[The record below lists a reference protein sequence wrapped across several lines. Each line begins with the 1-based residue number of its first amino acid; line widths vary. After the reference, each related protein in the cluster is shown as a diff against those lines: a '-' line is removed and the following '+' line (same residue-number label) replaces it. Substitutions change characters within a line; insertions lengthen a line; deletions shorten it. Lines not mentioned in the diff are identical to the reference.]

1 MRKPLG
7 LIIADMIRRAL
18 IAAVALFAASGAHA
32 AANGPAQVGQY
43 VDLQPVGLPIVA
55 RGQLVNYVFVYVRVN
70 LVADADVTQLR
81 DKEPF
86 FRDALVRMA
95 HRTPFT
101 VAGDYN
107 RIDEGRLTAAL
118 MREAS
123 AIAGAGAI
131 RSVVVSSQAPQH
143 RIPTPRS

>member
-1 MRKPLG
+1 
-7 LIIADMIRRAL
+7 MIRRAL
-18 IAAVALFAASGAHA
+18 IAALALLAVDSAAHA
-32 AANGPAQVGQY
+32 APGGPAQVGQY
-43 VDLQPVGLPIVA
+43 VDLQPVGLPIVV
-55 RGQLVNYVFVYVRVN
+55 RGQLVNYVFVYVRLN
-70 LVADADVTQLR
+70 LAANADVTRLR
-81 DKEPF
+81 DKEPY

-118 MREAS
+118 AREAA
-123 AIAGAGAI
+123 AIAGEGTI

-143 RIPTPRS
+143 RVPSPRS

>member
-1 MRKPLG
+1 ML
-7 LIIADMIRRAL
+7 RRAL
-18 IAAVALFAASGAHA
+18 IATLVLASAGGGALAAGP
-32 AANGPAQVGQY
+32 NGPATVGQY
-43 VDLQPVGLPIVA
+43 VELQPVGLPVVA
-55 RGQLVNYVFVYVRVN
+55 HGQLLNYVFVYVRLN
-70 LVADADVTQLR
+70 LAPEADAARMR

-107 RIDEGRLTAAL
+107 KIDEGRLTASL

-123 AIAGAGAI
+123 VIGGPGAI
-131 RSVVVSSQAPQH
+131 RSVVVTSQAPQH
-143 RIPTPRS
+143 RIPTPRP